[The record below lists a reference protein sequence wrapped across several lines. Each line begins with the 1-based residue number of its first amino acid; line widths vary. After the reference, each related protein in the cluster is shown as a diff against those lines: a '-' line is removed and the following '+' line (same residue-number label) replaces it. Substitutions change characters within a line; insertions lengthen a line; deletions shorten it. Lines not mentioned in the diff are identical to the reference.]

1 MERYEKYYRQ
11 LFLISGE
18 QQAIVK
24 IALWHLELS
33 ETNVRSFARCL
44 CKKTFGEHD
53 SKFYTFFKAQHQP
66 PFLKHTEKAT
76 ISSVEVILRIFEPK
90 LITNSSLG
98 QMF

>member
-33 ETNVRSFARCL
+33 ETTVGGFARFL
-44 CKKTFGEHD
+44 CKTTFSEIQNLMC
-53 SKFYTFFKAQHQP
+53 FF
-66 PFLKHTEKAT
+66 L
-76 ISSVEVILRIFEPK
+76 
-90 LITNSSLG
+90 
-98 QMF
+98 

>member
-33 ETNVRSFARCL
+33 ETTVGGFARFL
-44 CKKTFGEHD
+44 CKKKR
-53 SKFYTFFKAQHQP
+53 SVKFK
-66 PFLKHTEKAT
+66 
-76 ISSVEVILRIFEPK
+76 I
-90 LITNSSLG
+90 
-98 QMF
+98 